1 MAACRPRRARAAPG
15 VTVLSTGTSMIT
27 RAPAPTVAAAQN
39 AGQPNRAAAL
49 PASSRARPMP
59 ASPPAAALSTHS
71 GAASTAV
78 SRTSCHRVA
87 PRATSIADSPS
98 RWPASSR
105 ATASRAAPASRK
117 SSTAQ
122 MASSERATSRLF
134 AVPLTT
140 AGRPV
145 VMVRSG
151 RFTAPARLSRRPLT
165 LAATVLSRPAGMSA
179 VRGTATQDPPS
190 TVSGPLNA
198 AAVTVSGP

>member
-1 MAACRPRRARAAPG
+1 

-27 RAPAPTVAAAQN
+27 SAPAPTAAAPQN
-39 AGQPNRAAAL
+39 AGQPNRADPL
-49 PASSRARPMP
+49 PASSRARPIP
-59 ASPPAAALSTHS
+59 ASPPAAALSTHN

-98 RWPASSR
+98 RCPASSR
-105 ATASRAAPASRK
+105 ATASRAAAASRN

-134 AVPLTT
+134 AVPLST

-145 VMVRSG
+145 VMVTSG
-151 RFTAPARLSRRPLT
+151 RSSASASPSRSPLT

-179 VRGTATQDPPS
+179 VRGTTTQDPAS

>member
-1 MAACRPRRARAAPG
+1 MPG

-27 RAPAPTVAAAQN
+27 RAPAPTAAAPQN
-39 AGQPNRAAAL
+39 AGQPNRAAPL
-49 PASSRARPMP
+49 PASSRARPIP

-78 SRTSCHRVA
+78 SPISCQRVA

-98 RWPASSR
+98 RWPVSSR
-105 ATASRAAPASRK
+105 ATASRAAAASRK

-151 RFTAPARLSRRPLT
+151 RSTASASASRRPFTLT
-165 LAATVLSRPAGMSA
+165 ATVLS
-179 VRGTATQDPPS
+179 
-190 TVSGPLNA
+190 
-198 AAVTVSGP
+198 